1 MKKRINFNARISNM
15 LRAMLQ
21 EMWKTIEERAKTDER
36 YDAPKRFLERTYD
49 RGKNFCE
56 VDINGCSY
64 PVSGIRLEKPWHGR
78 LSEEIHLT
86 VTSDGYDYSVSDM
99 EGTATILTALRKQR
113 CRKAA

>member
-64 PVSGIRLEKPWHGR
+64 PVSGIRLEKPWHGGPPTITSIPSPRFSR
-78 LSEEIHLT
+78 LLII
-86 VTSDGYDYSVSDM
+86 TSRFEWSNRSSFSASVSP
-99 EGTATILTALRKQR
+99 
-113 CRKAA
+113 